1 MSANGAH
8 VFGGVTVST
17 GYRWA
22 SVETHGL
29 SAATVLRSNLKA
41 LGAGV
46 NVNLTKGEYV
56 AIGFV
61 DKVDAKLNAKSL
73 KHPSAMA
80 MLTLAAPTQA
90 YWVVK
95 EAVGDGQF
103 WVGVLIDGVPDAESD
118 QILSEQAADEFV
130 ERFLADDERY
140 ELHFNEFAALTARLS
155 KKSKAACIPSGADSQ
170 RIRLLASLVLL
181 SILVAGGTIGFEE
194 WKKIERQRKL
204 SQNDQA
210 DQAAQNAE
218 AERQAQL
225 AREKRLDELAAK
237 LRTGDA
243 QTQMTDWIKAIGPIE
258 VRIKGWSLRTLSCN
272 PNQCTLT
279 YQRET
284 GFVKNLLAAW
294 PKAVVSLDKPNEAV
308 VVLPVDSST
317 RPMTRQDLTQAW
329 STEMRVNLLQ
339 LRHMADAAKVTF
351 QAQEPQT
358 DSLVGAHVGSW
369 KSTGKEISDLWKLH
383 LPQLMDTMK
392 LVPGLSMSNLQ
403 MNFQGGQFGQWELAG
418 DFVFLKASQ

>member
-1 MSANGAH
+1 
-8 VFGGVTVST
+8 
-17 GYRWA
+17 
-22 SVETHGL
+22 
-29 SAATVLRSNLKA
+29 
-41 LGAGV
+41 
-46 NVNLTKGEYV
+46 
-56 AIGFV
+56 
-61 DKVDAKLNAKSL
+61 
-73 KHPSAMA
+73 
-80 MLTLAAPTQA
+80 
-90 YWVVK
+90 
-95 EAVGDGQF
+95 
-103 WVGVLIDGVPDAESD
+103 
-118 QILSEQAADEFV
+118 
-130 ERFLADDERY
+130 
-140 ELHFNEFAALTARLS
+140 
-155 KKSKAACIPSGADSQ
+155 
-170 RIRLLASLVLL
+170 
-181 SILVAGGTIGFEE
+181 
-194 WKKIERQRKL
+194 
-204 SQNDQA
+204 
-210 DQAAQNAE
+210 
-218 AERQAQL
+218 
-225 AREKRLDELAAK
+225 
-237 LRTGDA
+237 
-243 QTQMTDWIKAIGPIE
+243 MTDWIKAIGPIE

-392 LVPGLSMSNLQ
+392 LVPGLSLSNLQ